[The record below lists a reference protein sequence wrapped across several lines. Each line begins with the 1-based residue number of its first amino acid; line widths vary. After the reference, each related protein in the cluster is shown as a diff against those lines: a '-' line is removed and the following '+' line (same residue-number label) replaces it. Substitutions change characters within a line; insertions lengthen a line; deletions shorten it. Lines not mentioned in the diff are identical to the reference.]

1 MQQMASYVRR
11 LLECTFARETHTHTM
26 PVQQFYF
33 NAGDEH
39 PAEDYVATEV
49 NAILG
54 EAGGQD

>member
-1 MQQMASYVRR
+1 
-11 LLECTFARETHTHTM
+11 LPGKHTHTQCL
-26 PVQQFYF
+26 QQFYF